1 MKSEV
6 LALLVHDLKNQLGM
20 LEAELGQLAVQPSAE
35 QAHHAHQHCSQL
47 RQRLIAYLTLYAV
60 PDRPLTALAED
71 ESPRSFLDRLL
82 RVASRPDGAPLH
94 VGDCANAPAFWY
106 FDPRLV
112 LLAMEAAL
120 HNAWRFAR
128 SEVVLNASQQDG
140 FLILSVEDDGMGLGA
155 PDRSAASS
163 TGLGTELCAAVAHA
177 HYHGG
182 VHGRVTLNTR
192 AGGGTRFESRP
203 SPSPAMP

>member
-1 MKSEV
+1 MKGEV

-20 LEAELGQLAVQPSAE
+20 LEAELVQLAVQPSIE
-35 QAHHAHQHCSQL
+35 QAHHAHQHCAQL
-47 RQRLIAYLTLYAV
+47 RQRLIAYLTLYAA

-82 RVASRPDGAPLH
+82 RVASRPDGAPLR
-94 VGDCANAPAFWY
+94 VGDCADAPAFWY

-128 SEVVLNASQQDG
+128 SDVMLNARQSDG
-140 FLILSVEDDGMGLGA
+140 FLVLSVDDDGPGLGA
-155 PDRSAASS
+155 PDRLAGSS
-163 TGLGTELCAAVAHA
+163 TGLGTELCTAVAHA
-177 HYHGG
+177 HQQVGI
-182 VHGRVTLNTR
+182 HGRVTLNTM
-192 AGGGTRFESRP
+192 AGGGTRFEIWLP
-203 SPSPAMP
+203 

>member
-1 MKSEV
+1 MQDDV

-20 LEAELGQLAVQPSAE
+20 LEAELGQLALRPSAE

-47 RQRLIAYLTLYAV
+47 RQRLIAYLTLYAS

-71 ESPRSFLDRLL
+71 ESPAAFLDRLL
-82 RVASRPDGAPLH
+82 RVASRPDGVPLR
-94 VGDCANAPAFWY
+94 VGSCADAPAFWY

-112 LLAMEAAL
+112 LLALEAAL

-128 SEVVLNASQQDG
+128 ADVVLDASLQDG
-140 FLILSVEDDGMGLGA
+140 FLVLSVEDDGLGLGT
-155 PDRSAASS
+155 PDGSATSS

-177 HYHGG
+177 HHQGG
-182 VHGRVTLNTR
+182 VHGRVTLNIK
-192 AGGGTRFESRP
+192 AGGGTRFEIWLP
-203 SPSPAMP
+203 